1 MSNPTF
7 SNSLKSHGQIQI
19 TKNLDQKKI
28 LESLNNK
35 DLLNFIKN
43 DDDKKEI
50 LDSVINKKTL
60 NFPISNHEIF
70 YCSQLND
77 PVQILNY
84 LTFRFKL
91 YKANY
96 LHTVYDFPP
105 YLLIEPVSAC
115 NLRCPMCFQIDK
127 TFTRKPFMGVM
138 EWDLFTKVVDE
149 ANDIGVGAITLAS
162 RGEPTM
168 HPKYGDM
175 LKYIRDKKNIFELK
189 TNTNATFL
197 TEKLCNTIFESEVST
212 VVISADHYEKKQF
225 EILRKGSNFEEIVK
239 NVEMLFNIRKKN
251 FPNSKTEIRISGIDY
266 NKDLNREKFN
276 QFWERISDNVSAG
289 YAVERWDTYNNKPIQ
304 KIESA
309 CSYLWDRMYVWFDGK
324 CNPCDAD
331 YKSYLSYGNVKNN
344 SIIEVWNSPELK
356 ELRSKHLKGK
366 RNKINPC
373 DRCGLE
379 FSK

>member
-1 MSNPTF
+1 MNNPTF
-7 SNSLKSHGQIQI
+7 SNSLKFHGQIQL

-28 LESLNNK
+28 LELLNNK
-35 DLLNFIKN
+35 DLLKFAIEDN
-43 DDDKKEI
+43 DKKEI
-50 LDSVINKKTL
+50 LNSVINQKTL

-70 YCSQLND
+70 YCDRLND
-77 PVQILNY
+77 PAQILNY

-96 LHTVYDFPP
+96 LNTVYNFPP
-105 YLLIEPVSAC
+105 YLLLEPVSAC

-127 TFTRKPFMGVM
+127 TFTRKPYMGM
-138 EWDLFTKVVDE
+138 MKWDLFTKVVDE
-149 ANDIGVGAITLAS
+149 ADEIGTGAITLAS

-197 TEKLCNTIFESEVST
+197 TEKICNTIFESEVST

-225 EILRKGSNFEEIVK
+225 EILRKGSNFEKIVK

-266 NKDLNREKFN
+266 NKNLNREKFN

-289 YAVERWDTYNNKPIQ
+289 YAVERWDTYNNKPI
-304 KIESA
+304 KNIKSA

-331 YKSYLSYGNVKNN
+331 YKSYLSYGNVMDK
-344 SIIEVWNSPELK
+344 SIIEVWNSTKLK
-356 ELRSKHLKGK
+356 ELRSKHLNSD
-366 RNKINPC
+366 REKINPC

-379 FSK
+379 FN

>member
-1 MSNPTF
+1 MM
-7 SNSLKSHGQIQI
+7 I
-19 TKNLDQKKI
+19 
-28 LESLNNK
+28 
-35 DLLNFIKN
+35 
-43 DDDKKEI
+43 KKEI

-175 LKYIRDKKNIFELK
+175 LKYIRDKKIFLNLK
-189 TNTNATFL
+189 QILMLLFSLKNCVIQFL
-197 TEKLCNTIFESEVST
+197 SLKFLH

-225 EILRKGSNFEEIVK
+225 
-239 NVEMLFNIRKKN
+239 
-251 FPNSKTEIRISGIDY
+251 
-266 NKDLNREKFN
+266 
-276 QFWERISDNVSAG
+276 
-289 YAVERWDTYNNKPIQ
+289 
-304 KIESA
+304 
-309 CSYLWDRMYVWFDGK
+309 
-324 CNPCDAD
+324 
-331 YKSYLSYGNVKNN
+331 
-344 SIIEVWNSPELK
+344 
-356 ELRSKHLKGK
+356 
-366 RNKINPC
+366 
-373 DRCGLE
+373 
-379 FSK
+379 